1 MMDAATFARN
11 AEHDAYNAY
20 MAEAAAAVAAL
31 NECLELIAGLG
42 EGSTLI

>member
-1 MMDAATFARN
+1 MDAATAERN
-11 AEHDAYNAY
+11 AEHAAYVAW
-20 MAEAAAAVAAL
+20 MEEATAAVAAL

>member
-1 MMDAATFARN
+1 MDAATTARD
-11 AEHDAYNAY
+11 AEHAAYNEW
-20 MAEAAAAVAAL
+20 MEEASAAVAAL

>member
-1 MMDAATFARN
+1 MDSATVSRN
-11 AEHDAYNAY
+11 AENEAYVKY
-20 MAEAAAAVAAL
+20 MEEATASVSAL

>member
-1 MMDAATFARN
+1 MDAATATRAEEN
-11 AEHDAYNAY
+11 AAYVAW
-20 MAEAAAAVAAL
+20 MEEATRAVAAL

>member
-1 MMDAATFARN
+1 MDAATAARN
-11 AEHDAYNAY
+11 AENAAYNTW
-20 MAEAAAAVAAL
+20 MDEATRSVAAL

>member
-1 MMDAATFARN
+1 MDAATTARN
-11 AEHDAYNAY
+11 NENAAYNTW
-20 MAEAAAAVAAL
+20 MDEARRSVAAL